1 MSNNYTGFDLTMYN
15 LFSLL
20 RQVYYTRGETETNFL
35 SKAGGTVGGNL
46 IIQGNLTINGNQ
58 YYIDTEHMHV
68 GDYTITLAKD
78 NTTTLASMC
87 GLVVPKYDGTNYGFF
102 GWDSD
107 GYAYVGDLTNYDGS
121 SAITLANNS
130 SLQKIATID
139 TSTYGTASDGVML
152 YDSTNHKFVKAPA
165 SGTYVITNGT
175 LAALTIDANP
185 TQNSSNPVQSGGV
198 YDALSGKQDTIDSSH
213 KLSSDNVD
221 DTSATNKFVDSTTLT
236 NLANLFYSSSKSY
249 AVNDVVIYS
258 GKLFVCKTAGSGNTP
273 STSADTSY
281 WVRVFV

>member
-1 MSNNYTGFDLTMYN
+1 MSNTTYTGFELTLYN
-15 LFSLL
+15 LFRLM
-20 RQVYYTRGETETNFL
+20 REVYYTKGEGDENYL
-35 SKAGGTVGGNL
+35 AKIGGVIGGNL
-46 IIQGNLTINGNQ
+46 TIQGNLIVNGNS
-58 YYIDTEHMHV
+58 YKIDTRALNV
-68 GDYTITLAKD
+68 KDYTITLAKD
-78 NTTTLASMC
+78 NTQTLTSMV
-87 GLVVPKYDGTNYGFF
+87 GMVVPNYDGTNYGFF
-102 GWDSD
+102 GWDAD

-121 SAITLANNS
+121 SAITLANNP

-139 TSTYGTASDGVML
+139 VSTATTTTNGVVMV
-152 YDSTNHKFVKAPA
+152 YDSVAHQFKKVP
-165 SGTYVITNGT
+165 SGTYVIKGNQLVAGYDKDD
-175 LAALTIDANP
+175 IDNLLD
-185 TQNSSNPVQSGGV
+185 N
-198 YDALSGKQDTIDSSH
+198 KQPIIDSTH

-273 STSADTSY
+273 STSADTTY